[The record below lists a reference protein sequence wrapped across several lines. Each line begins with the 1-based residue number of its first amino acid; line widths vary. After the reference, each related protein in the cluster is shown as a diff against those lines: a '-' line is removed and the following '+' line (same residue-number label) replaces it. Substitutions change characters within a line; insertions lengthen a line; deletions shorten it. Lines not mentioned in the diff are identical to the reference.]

1 MKNDVETSE
10 LRIARFIRIVVL
22 GSAAVILLGL
32 VLYFATGTS
41 GYDNGFYPIAL
52 GQILSG
58 VAAIKPYAVIML
70 GIFLLI
76 LTPILR
82 VAVSVI
88 VFLKEKDYLYV
99 AITALVFV
107 ILLVSL
113 VIGFTE

>member
-1 MKNDVETSE
+1 MKNDVEASE
-10 LRIARFIRIVVL
+10 LRIARLIRVVVL

-32 VLYFATGTS
+32 VLYLATGTS
-41 GYDNGFYPIAL
+41 GYENGFYPVAP

-82 VAVSVI
+82 VAG
-88 VFLKEKDYLYV
+88 
-99 AITALVFV
+99 
-107 ILLVSL
+107 
-113 VIGFTE
+113 IGHRFFKGKGLPVCRHYSRGIRHTSCEPCYRLH